1 MTSSGSLSIL
11 DRLRLHLACGIGL
24 LTRIPVNWLLPAAYQ
39 NSSASWPL
47 AQSIWCWPLVGMGI
61 GVFTG
66 GLSATLQLSHIPPL
80 AAAGIA
86 LGAQVLITGG
96 LHEDGLADTADS
108 SGGITPERKLE
119 IMRDSRIGSYGV
131 LALCLAILI
140 RAGVL
145 SSIHSIALAC
155 LICGLAGCLARGAF
169 LVVTKTVP
177 PARPDGLARSL
188 YPLPRNNLTIAI
200 TGAIC
205 LSTLLT
211 VFFIPVPLTTACV
224 LTFIALPLLLALA
237 IALLIAQYAKRK
249 LGGYTGDILGACA
262 VITECVIMTVLSA
275 LFY

>member
-1 MTSSGSLSIL
+1 MTSSGRLSIP
-11 DRLRLHLACGIGL
+11 DTLRLHLACGVGL
-24 LTRIPVNWLLPAAYQ
+24 LTRIPVGWLLPSAYK

-47 AQSIWCWPLVGMGI
+47 AQSIWCWPLIGAGI
-61 GVFTG
+61 GICAG
-66 GLSATLQLSHIPPL
+66 GLSAVLQCSHIPPL

-86 LGAQVLITGG
+86 LGMQILVTGG

-108 SGGITPERKLE
+108 SGGMTPERKLE

-155 LICGLAGCLARGAF
+155 LICGIAGCLARGAF
-169 LVVTKTVP
+169 LVVTKTIP

-188 YPLPRNNLTIAI
+188 YPLAQRNLTIALAVI
-200 TGAIC
+200 IC
-205 LSTLLT
+205 LCILLT
-211 VFFIPVPLTTACV
+211 VFLMPAPLTVAYL
-224 LTFIALPLLLALA
+224 LTFIVFPILLALA
-237 IALLIAQYAKRK
+237 VALLIGRYAQRK

-262 VITECVIMTVLSA
+262 VITECTIMTALSA